1 MLTKKSIS
9 APILATC
16 ISLSSGD
23 LFAAEETLSSMVPI
37 WPFLVIVALIFF
49 FRKQLNCAPPFK
61 SPEDTATKSP
71 EDTATAIVQ
80 EPATV
85 EADEPQTKPEPEQE
99 PVAPTS
105 TVIPEATTTADIND
119 NIIDLKDNSQQCQAS
134 TAKGTRCKRKTTL
147 EDAAVTIDDKTYL
160 LTVCR
165 QHNTEQLQPF
175 SELIK

>member
-37 WPFLVIVALIFF
+37 WPFLVIVTLIFV
-49 FRKQLNCAPPFK
+49 FRKQLNCIT
-61 SPEDTATKSP
+61 SSKSP

-80 EPATV
+80 EPVTV
-85 EADEPQTKPEPEQE
+85 EEDESELEPELEPELELE

-105 TVIPEATTTADIND
+105 TVIPAIDTTAELND

-147 EDAAVTIDDKTYL
+147 EDTAVTIDDKTYL